1 MEKYSSFNALIMS
14 FVDVIYRAGLNTV
27 TLETHPANPCKG
39 LMKIYL
45 LAFSPVQPCK
55 GGVCDC

>member
-1 MEKYSSFNALIMS
+1 MENYNAFYALIMS

-39 LMKIYL
+39 VTKIYL
-45 LAFSPVQPCK
+45 PSFSCTAVQGWCL
-55 GGVCDC
+55 